1 MIKRTTKSTVFSL
14 VREQSMF
21 MTTIMSLLTFLSVL
35 ALGVALA
42 IGTGVIRW
50 NSQWELFATVQVI
63 DTTKSE
69 SAKKIIDSNS
79 DKIESV
85 TQISTAEMQD
95 LMSPWITGSTNVLK
109 NYLPQMWEIK
119 FKSPDAMAGFS
130 EQISKHA
137 RFLPHASALRSSTTA
152 GMYMI
157 LMSGLILVLIL
168 GAIGICISY
177 IARNTAML
185 HRREL
190 EILNQIGASDNF
202 VAQQMQI
209 IVAKISI
216 IATSIGFLAACPIL
230 LLIISAAHRARVG
243 LMATINLSGAGWATL
258 AMLPIAIILF
268 AITVTRHTT
277 INLLKNS

>member
-79 DKIESV
+79 DKIESI

-95 LMSPWITGSTNVLK
+95 MMSPWITGSTNVLK

-137 RFLPHASALRSSTTA
+137 RFLPHASALQSSTTA

-157 LMSGLILVLIL
+157 LMSGIILALIL

-185 HRREL
+185 HHREL

-209 IVAKISI
+209 IVAKIST

-243 LMATINLSGAGWATL
+243 LMATINLSGAGWVTL
-258 AMLPIAIILF
+258 TMLPIAIILF
-268 AITVTRHTT
+268 AIIVTRHTT